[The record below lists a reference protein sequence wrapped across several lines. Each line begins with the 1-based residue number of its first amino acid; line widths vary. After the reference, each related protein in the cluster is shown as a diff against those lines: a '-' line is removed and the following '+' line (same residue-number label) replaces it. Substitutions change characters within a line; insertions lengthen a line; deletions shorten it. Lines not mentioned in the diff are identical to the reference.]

1 MIPLPVGDIF
11 FLYLFL
17 FLAVLFV
24 VWMGF
29 EHASRSKHYEPPVK
43 KGFRCPICACTYTA
57 DRDEPVHRCPRCGS
71 LQDG

>member
-1 MIPLPVGDIF
+1 MIPLRIGEIF

-24 VWMGF
+24 VWMSF
-29 EHASRSKHYEPPVK
+29 EHGHRSKRYEPPVA
-43 KGFRCPICACTYTA
+43 KGYRCPICSYTYTA

-71 LQDG
+71 YQE